1 MHSADSSTLLAAT
14 GEGTLQKIPLSELTH
29 SLHGASAKALLPSVR
44 GEAEAKVTCR
54 EIRMLAGAV
63 RCLVLQSSKGRALA
77 STMPGNLDVWRIKSS
92 TRMQAAAESP
102 PLGNDFINA
111 MTYCPKTDILAVAFA
126 DGTLRWSD
134 SISADEP
141 SRSVLSHVPIH
152 ACSFRSDG
160 RLLAAA
166 CADGDVRIFDALTGE
181 TRRIYFDDI
190 MDGNCLHR
198 CMCWDC
204 FRFSCPTI

>member
-29 SLHGASAKALLPSVR
+29 SLHGASTKALLPSVR
-44 GEAEAKVTCR
+44 GEVEAKVAGR

-77 STMPGNLDVWRIKSS
+77 STMPGNLDIWRIKSS
-92 TRMQAAAESP
+92 TRMQTAAESP

-111 MTYCPKTDILAVAFA
+111 MTYCPKTDILAVVFA

-181 TRRIYFDDI
+181 TRRIYI
-190 MDGNCLHR
+190 DGHYDENCLQ
-198 CMCWDC
+198 
-204 FRFSCPTI
+204 